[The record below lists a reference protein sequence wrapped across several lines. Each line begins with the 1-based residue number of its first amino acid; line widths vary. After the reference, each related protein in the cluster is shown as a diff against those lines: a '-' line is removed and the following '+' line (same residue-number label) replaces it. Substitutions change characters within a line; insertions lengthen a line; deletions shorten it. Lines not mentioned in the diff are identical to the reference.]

1 MNVKPLAARC
11 LLQSLSP
18 LVVLLAGCSPHN
30 RISEKDVPGWPFT
43 FSSVEILCDDGKP
56 SIAVVNGVEYA
67 LNGLAKAKA
76 SKERGVD
83 LPTLSWDRPWLFK
96 PNPDPVL
103 RSKGV
108 LAYIGDDFL
117 DTAAGVCN

>member
-1 MNVKPLAARC
+1 MIIRRFLPFLA
-11 LLQSLSP
+11 P
-18 LVVLLAGCSPHN
+18 LVLLLTGCSPSN

-43 FSSVEILCDDGKP
+43 FSSVEILCDDSQP
-56 SIAVVNGVEYA
+56 SIAVVNGVQYA
-67 LNGLAKAKA
+67 VNGLAKAKA

-96 PNPDPVL
+96 PNPDPLL

-108 LAYIGDDFL
+108 LAYIGNDFL
-117 DTAAGVCN
+117 DAAARVCN